1 MSERKKE
8 FLVDLIN
15 KMFEIAGHDVT
26 YEDIEGRKDAWYN
39 QWTMTEEQNQEWID
53 YGMAS
58 IKKVFRYPK
67 KVCQKE
73 MMWINLMYGLKVKN
87 HE

>member
-26 YEDIEGRKDAWYN
+26 YEDIEGRKDAWYTK
-39 QWTMTEEQNQEWID
+39 WTMTYEQNNEWVE
-53 YGMAS
+53 YGMAQ

-67 KVCQKE
+67 KVCKKE
-73 MMWINLMYGLKVKN
+73 MMWLNLMYGLKIKN
-87 HE
+87 DE

>member
-26 YEDIEGRKDAWYN
+26 YEDIEGRKDAWYTK
-39 QWTMTEEQNQEWID
+39 WTMTYEQNNEWVE
-53 YGMAS
+53 YGMAQ

-67 KVCQKE
+67 NVCKKE
-73 MMWINLMYGLKVKN
+73 MMWLNLMYGLKIKN
-87 HE
+87 DE